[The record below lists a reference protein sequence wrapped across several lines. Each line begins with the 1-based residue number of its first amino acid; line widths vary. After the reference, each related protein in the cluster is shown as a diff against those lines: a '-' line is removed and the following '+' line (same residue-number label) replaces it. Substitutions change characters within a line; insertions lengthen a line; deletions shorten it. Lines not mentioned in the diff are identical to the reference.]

1 MELDDKRRWQYTVEG
16 DGGKIILRHGVED
29 FFRDLDEVL
38 VGVG

>member
-1 MELDDKRRWQYTVEG
+1 MEG
-16 DGGKIILRHGVED
+16 DGGKIILQDGVED